1 MSNDSLAIIFIS
13 NGPGELA
20 TWVKPLAKELHKE
33 IGLNSK
39 ANASSISLNLVL
51 VPCPNANGYE
61 HIAAKKSL
69 QFKKIIKAK
78 DFWKLILKPNEFGS
92 WPSNGLV
99 IFLGGDQFW
108 SVLLSARLRYL
119 HITYAEWLARWPF
132 WNDRILA
139 MSESIFNQLPKRIQ
153 HRCSVIGDL
162 TADLAKTKSEKVD
175 DPLPSGNWIAL
186 MPGSK
191 SAKLK
196 IGIPFFLEVADK
208 ISKLMPDCKFLIPL
222 APTTNIDELKYYGS
236 SKNPISKK
244 YKSGIKSIIK
254 PDKDTTRG
262 ILTTKNSTIIHIQE
276 THPAYDDLLQCD
288 LALTTVGA
296 NTAELGSLNI
306 PMIVVV
312 PTQHLSV
319 MEAWDGVVGLL
330 ARLPILKRCL
340 GLLISFIKLRNRGF
354 MAWPNITAKRMV
366 VPERIG
372 HITPKQIAQEAIDW
386 INSPSR
392 LLGQKEDL
400 QGLRGIKGAKKKFC
414 QEIISLLNENK
425 LLN

>member
-1 MSNDSLAIIFIS
+1 MSKNPLAIIFVS

-20 TWVKPLAKELHKE
+20 TWVKPLAQELHKQ
-33 IGLNSK
+33 IDLKPK
-39 ANASSISLNLVL
+39 AHSSSISLNLVL
-51 VPCPNANGYE
+51 VPCPNATGHENLV
-61 HIAAKKSL
+61 AKKWL
-69 QFKKIIKAK
+69 QFEKIIKAK
-78 DFWKLILKPNEFGS
+78 NFWKLIFKPNEFGS

-108 SVLLSARLRYL
+108 SVLLSARLGYL
-119 HITYAEWLARWPF
+119 HMTYAEWIARWPF

-139 MSESIFNQLPKRIQ
+139 MSEKIVNKVPKRIQ

-162 TADLAKTKSEKVD
+162 TADLAETAIID
-175 DPLPSGNWIAL
+175 DPLPSGKWIAL

-196 IGIPFFLEVADK
+196 IGIPFFLDVADK
-208 ISKLMPDCKFLIPL
+208 ISQLLPNCKFLIPL
-222 APTTNIDELKYYGS
+222 APTTNIDEIKYFGS
-236 SKNPISKK
+236 SKNPITKQ

-254 PDKDTTRG
+254 SNNLEKRG
-262 ILTTKNSTIIHIQE
+262 ILITKNSTEIIIQE
-276 THPAYDDLLQCD
+276 KHPAYSDLSQCD

-312 PTQHLSV
+312 PTQHIIV
-319 MEAWDGVVGLL
+319 MEAWDGLVGLI
-330 ARLPILKRCL
+330 ARLPILKWCI
-340 GLLISFIKLRNRGF
+340 GVLISFLKLRKRDF
-354 MAWPNITAKRMV
+354 MAWPNISAKRMI

-372 HITPKQIAQEAIDW
+372 HITPKQIAEEAVDW
-386 INSPSR
+386 LNSPKR
-392 LLGQKEDL
+392 LSGQKKDL
-400 QGLRGIKGAKKKFC
+400 ASLRGNKGATGKFC
-414 QEIISLLNENK
+414 KHIIELLEEKK